1 MELQINFFL
10 TAEDQVAFEE
20 HLKKAGDFVAIRWK
34 SDKPEPAV
42 VDLSAHTGV
51 LSLRLVLP
59 QHLVKV
65 SMQPILTRREYS
77 VDGLISPVV
86 EYSRCPQGDRLIRR
100 GRLYFQEG
108 YFDSAGKWVVKDEAF
123 ITWARR
129 LRETARRFFKKRRI
143 SFFYLGEGAE
153 EARAEGFELSQ
164 I

>member
-86 EYSRCPQGDRLIRR
+86 EYSRCPQEDRLIRR

-108 YFDSAGKWVVKDEAF
+108 YFDAAGKWIVKDEAF
-123 ITWARR
+123 VTWARR

-153 EARAEGFELSQ
+153 KAKAAGFELSHL
-164 I
+164 

>member
-1 MELQINFFL
+1 MGRQINFYL

-42 VDLSAHTGV
+42 VDLSTQRSV
-51 LSLRLVLP
+51 LTLRLALP
-59 QHLVKV
+59 QHLSRV
-65 SMQPILTRREYS
+65 SMQPIRTRQEYS

-86 EYSRCPQGDRLIRR
+86 EYSRCPQEDRLIRR

-108 YFDSAGKWVVKDEAF
+108 YFDAAGKWVVKDEVF

-129 LRETARRFFKKRRI
+129 LRETARRFFKRRRI

-153 EARAEGFELSQ
+153 KARAEGFELSQ